1 MPARLR
7 ELADETWQALN
18 KLADPGGDTPDVHEL
33 LDELRA
39 GYAELYDKAEA
50 IARSSAVAAARNE
63 SADRRLSDRNRPS
76 AARGDRTTRAA
87 QGPGREIVDNEP

>member
-7 ELADETWQALN
+7 ELAEETWQALN

-39 GYAELYDKAEA
+39 GYAELYDEAEA
-50 IARSSAVAAARNE
+50 IARPPRWPRRTGGEGGRPTARVAAGVGRGPRACAR
-63 SADRRLSDRNRPS
+63 LL
-76 AARGDRTTRAA
+76 
-87 QGPGREIVDNEP
+87 GR